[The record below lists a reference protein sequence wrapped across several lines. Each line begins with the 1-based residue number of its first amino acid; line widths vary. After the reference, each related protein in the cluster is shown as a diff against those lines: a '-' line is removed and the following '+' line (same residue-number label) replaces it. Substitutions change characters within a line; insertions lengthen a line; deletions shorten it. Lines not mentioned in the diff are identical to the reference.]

1 VSAPGLIVECPRP
14 SAAERPCDIAGSEMP
29 VAVSGMTTLRP
40 KVSMCRCEGS
50 PSPDELSST
59 RVRLYS
65 DLSMSCDSI
74 RARALTSLER
84 DGHGL
89 AIEFDFPPEELM
101 DALAVMGLALGMR
114 HGTDPDHLAAIDGLT
129 RIRQRTTNG
138 IYFALG
144 HALVVMLLA
153 MGIGHFLASRLAFA
167 GPWSLIVIGLVNLW
181 RLLRGAAAPRIR
193 SRPIVVQPLLLGML
207 LAAGFE
213 TASQLSA
220 LILAGLGSAWVLG
233 VAFSFGMVLVD
244 GLDGYLAG
252 STQRLAAMGQTRA
265 KAASRALGIIVVI
278 FAFGLGGAELFG
290 IELTSVALPLGLSLF
305 VIVIGLRIWARSI
318 GPTGTDAE
326 ISGVE
331 MRGQIG

>member
-1 VSAPGLIVECPRP
+1 
-14 SAAERPCDIAGSEMP
+14 
-29 VAVSGMTTLRP
+29 
-40 KVSMCRCEGS
+40 
-50 PSPDELSST
+50 
-59 RVRLYS
+59 
-65 DLSMSCDSI
+65 
-74 RARALTSLER
+74 
-84 DGHGL
+84 
-89 AIEFDFPPEELM
+89 M

-129 RIRQRTTNG
+129 RIRPRTTNG

-144 HALVVMLLA
+144 HVLVVMLLV

-181 RLLRGAAAPRIR
+181 RLLHGATVPRIR
-193 SRPIVVQPLLLGML
+193 SRPIVVQPVLLGML

-220 LILAGLGSAWVLG
+220 LILAGHGSAWLLG
-233 VAFSFGMVLVD
+233 IAFSSGMVLVD

-252 STQRLAAMGQTRA
+252 STQRLAAVGQTRA

-290 IELTSVALPLGLSLF
+290 TELASIALPLGLFLF
-305 VIVIGLRIWARSI
+305 VIVLGIRIWARSK
-318 GPTGTDAE
+318 GPTARGT
-326 ISGVE
+326 
-331 MRGQIG
+331 QITNGR